1 MLIFAS
7 ISMLKDSTD
16 PESFILENE
25 NKARK
30 NGGEE

>member
-1 MLIFAS
+1 
-7 ISMLKDSTD
+7 MLKDSTD